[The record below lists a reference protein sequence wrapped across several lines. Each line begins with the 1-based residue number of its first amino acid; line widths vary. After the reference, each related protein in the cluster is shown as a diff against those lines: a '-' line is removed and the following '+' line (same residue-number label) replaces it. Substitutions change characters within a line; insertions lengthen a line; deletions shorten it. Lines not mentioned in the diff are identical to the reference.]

1 MSLFIGISFIH
12 ADSVQK
18 VDKLEV
24 EKQALLLE
32 LETYALKKK
41 IIEMQNFIKGHK
53 LKKEKKREREKALKR
68 LKDDLKSSRKKARS
82 LRLANVK

>member
-41 IIEMQNFIKGHK
+41 IIEMQNFIKNDK